1 MLFLDISFD
10 LLFQFLKFR
19 SEFTTVSFFVFCLFV
34 LFVCLFVF
42 LFFVGVF
49 FLLLFFFFFFFF
61 FFVCLF
67 CLCRFSF
74 IPFSNLPSKLRCNP
88 GDDGSY
94 RSTQVVL
101 EGIYL
106 STASCMKKII
116 KLKFSLTER
125 EPEWPLKYL
134 SFAQFEES
142 GFIDQS
148 HSSDTNKP
156 YAVVS
161 SLEE

>member
-1 MLFLDISFD
+1 MISALICCFSSWNLDLSLLLSVFL
-10 LLFQFLKFR
+10 
-19 SEFTTVSFFVFCLFV
+19 FFVCLFC
-34 LFVCLFVF
+34 LFVCLFFVF
-42 LFFVGVF
+42 VFVLFFCCC
-49 FLLLFFFFFFFF
+49 FFFFFFF
-61 FFVCLF
+61 LF

-142 GFIDQS
+142 RFIDQS